1 MRTRAKGATVLIEIL
16 LLIVIGL
23 CVLAA
28 GFFSGSE
35 TAIISADQARLH
47 AAALEGDRRAS
58 LAEQLLDRV
67 EGIIGATLVGTNLA
81 IATST
86 SLATV
91 LVAKHVPPKWESLAT
106 TLIMTPLI
114 LVIGEIVPKSICRA
128 SADKIT
134 LYVARPLQW
143 VEMVMLPVVWLV
155 SKIADALLLVT
166 GGGKAD
172 TQRSLSRQ
180 ELVVLAELGQ
190 EQGTI
195 DAQERRMLQSLL
207 ELNERPVS
215 SAMAP
220 FVDMTAV
227 DINSSAQDV
236 RDLAARTG
244 YARFPVYQDRIDN
257 IVGLVALVDILAAE
271 TGDQPSEDS
280 ESQAI
285 TPFIQEPVTFV
296 PETMPIGILLRD
308 LQQSQTPMVIAVDE
322 HGGIAGLVTREDIVE
337 EIVGDIHDERDREQ
351 KRLSIRGADTFE
363 CDGKMEIDDLN
374 ECLGLDL
381 EKEGFETVAGLVM
394 RVAGRIPQAG
404 DTFSHGALR
413 IEVLEAERRRVRR
426 VRFVRSGE
434 VSGDAQDSA
443 P

>member
-1 MRTRAKGATVLIEIL
+1 MAKLIEIL

-47 AAALEGDRRAS
+47 GAALEGDRRAS

-67 EGIIGATLVGTNLA
+67 EGIIGTTLVGTNLA

-143 VEMVMLPVVWLV
+143 VETIMLPVVWLV
-155 SKIADALLLVT
+155 SRIADMLLLIT

-195 DAQERRMLQSLL
+195 DAHERRMLESLL
-207 ELNERPVS
+207 QLNERPVS

-220 FVDMTAV
+220 FVDMVAV
-227 DINSSAQDV
+227 DVMSSTQDV

-257 IVGLVALVDILAAE
+257 IIGLVALVDILAAE
-271 TGDQPSEDS
+271 TEDQPPEDS
-280 ESQAI
+280 ESQTIA
-285 TPFIQEPVTFV
+285 PFIQGPVTFV

-308 LQQSQTPMVIAVDE
+308 LQQNQTPMVIAVDE

-351 KRLSIRGADTFE
+351 KRLSIRGVDTFE

-374 ECLGLDL
+374 ERLGLDI
-381 EKEGFETVAGLVM
+381 EKDGFETVAGFVM
-394 RVAGRIPQAG
+394 KVAGKIPQPG
-404 DTFSHGALR
+404 NTFEQGQLH
-413 IEVLEAERRRVRR
+413 IEVLDAGRRRVKR
-426 VRFVRSGE
+426 VRLVRSME
-434 VSGDAQDSA
+434 AADSDAQESGPGAEDT
-443 P
+443 

>member
-1 MRTRAKGATVLIEIL
+1 MLIEIV
-16 LLIVIGL
+16 LLIVIGI

-47 AAALEGDRRAS
+47 GAALEGDHRAS
-58 LAEQLLDRV
+58 LAEQLLERV

-91 LVAKHVPPKWESLAT
+91 LVAEYVPPKWESLAT

-114 LVIGEIVPKSICRA
+114 LVVGEIVPKSICRA
-128 SADKIT
+128 SADQIT

-143 VEMVMLPVVWLV
+143 VERIMLPVVWLV

-227 DINSSAQDV
+227 DINSTTQDV

-271 TGDQPSEDS
+271 TEDRTTDPWGDPI
-280 ESQAI
+280 A
-285 TPFIQEPVTFV
+285 PFIQGPVTFV

-308 LQQSQTPMVIAVDE
+308 LQQNETPMVIAVDE

-337 EIVGDIHDERDREQ
+337 EIVGDIHDERDGER
-351 KRLSIRGADTFE
+351 KGLSIHGVHTFE
-363 CDGKMEIDDLN
+363 CDGKLEIDDLN
-374 ECLGLDL
+374 ERLGLDIK
-381 EKEGFETVAGLVM
+381 KEGFETVAGLVM
-394 RVAGRIPQAG
+394 KVAGRIPQAG
-404 DTFSHGALR
+404 DTFTHGKLR

-426 VRFVRSGE
+426 VRFVRSGSE
-434 VSGDAQDSA
+434 AGDTA
-443 P
+443 PGAEAT